1 MNNHYENKNKSCHV
15 EEIHLQIVAS
25 ISAAEMDHNAYVPV
39 KWSALLEKL
48 QIQPKYKIAHFILHK
63 SK

>member
-1 MNNHYENKNKSCHV
+1 M
-15 EEIHLQIVAS
+15 AS
-25 ISAAEMDHNAYVPV
+25 ISAAEIDHDANRPV

-48 QIQPKYKIAHFILHK
+48 QIQPKYKIAQRILHK